1 MRLQKKTSLLIRLEQ
16 EKQNSYEDIESQDF
30 LQEEE
35 SPGLLTFGGH
45 LEVLRKMLFR
55 IILVV
60 VILGI
65 VIFCFKQETF
75 EIILAP
81 HNSDFHTFRFIEE
94 ILNKIGWEF
103 HFKQYDIPLISTEL
117 SAQFMTHITV
127 SCILAVL
134 LASPY
139 IVFELFKFISP
150 ALYESEKRYSY
161 LVAGIIYFLFIL
173 GLLMSY
179 FVLMPISFQFLATY
193 QVSENISNTI
203 TLDSYISTFTTLTF
217 MMGVVFQ
224 LPVFAY
230 VLGKMGF
237 ITDGVLKRYRKYAFV
252 LIMVIAAI
260 ITPPDLFTLILV
272 TIPIYGLYEVSIWVL
287 KKFGKSEEEIAL
299 SPSEQ
304 D

>member
-16 EKQNSYEDIESQDF
+16 EKQNSYEEIESQDF
-30 LQEEE
+30 LHEEE

-81 HNSDFHTFRFIEE
+81 HDSDFHTFRFIEE

-272 TIPIYGLYEVSIWVL
+272 TIPIYGLYEASIWVL